1 MKFFTHTIGL
11 GLGLLAGSQFS
22 LRLASHRQ
30 PYPMPH
36 QFADALDHPLRL
48 CYRPPQKTVD
58 GFGLGTGMTVLDL
71 GCGTGIYL
79 CEMAQRV
86 GDGGIVHGV
95 DLQQPL
101 LNKAKVRVASS
112 GLMGRVRLHCSG
124 AYELPMADES
134 VDVAVLIATFSQIPD
149 KLSALAELYRV
160 LKPNAR
166 LIISE
171 ELPDPA

>member
-71 GCGTGIYL
+71 GCGTG
-79 CEMAQRV
+79 
-86 GDGGIVHGV
+86 
-95 DLQQPL
+95 
-101 LNKAKVRVASS
+101 
-112 GLMGRVRLHCSG
+112 LMGRVRLHCSG

-171 ELPDPA
+171 ELPDPAYTPANIVHYWLADTGFHYAAQSGSLFCYSTLYVRS